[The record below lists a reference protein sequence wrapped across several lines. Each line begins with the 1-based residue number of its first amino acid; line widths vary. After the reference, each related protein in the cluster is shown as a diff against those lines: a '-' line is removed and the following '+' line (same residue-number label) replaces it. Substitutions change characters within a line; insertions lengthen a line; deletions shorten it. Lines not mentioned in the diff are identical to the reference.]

1 MKSTFLIAI
10 LSIVLTALALSGC
23 SQPAAVKNSSPANA
37 ANIAENAKAGE
48 IKRTELTENADYA
61 MDLSAAPQAFEANQ
75 EVAFNFSVKDKDGKP
90 FKNLKIV
97 HEKLVHL
104 LVVSDDLAFFDH
116 VHPEVQTD
124 GSFKLNY
131 KFPTG
136 GVYKLYAD
144 FTPENSPQ
152 IVNVFDVPVGGEK
165 RAKTPLVADKEL
177 TKTVD
182 GLTFAVKIGGDLKA
196 AKAATLN
203 FYVKDANGKTVT
215 DLQPYLGA
223 MAHFVIISE
232 DTTKFLHAHAMEGE
246 MTDTKGTGGHSD
258 HNDKHGDM
266 EMDMKPDTSN
276 GETPAVMA
284 HTEFPVGGL
293 YKIWGQF
300 QRNGKVITV
309 PFVLN
314 VAPADAPETAA
325 NGTKIPTDAYKIT
338 VSKDGFTP
346 GEIKLDRSKF
356 SKLAF
361 LRTDAENCGSEI
373 VFKDLNIKKQL
384 PVGEVVLIDLPNS
397 LKGNTLNFACG
408 MGMMQGKIIV
418 Q

>member
-10 LSIVLTALALSGC
+10 LAIILTALVFSGC
-23 SQPAAVKNSSPANA
+23 NQTTAEKPAETNA
-37 ANIAENAKAGE
+37 ANTAENTQPSE
-48 IKRTELTENADYA
+48 IKRTELTENAGYA
-61 MDLSAAPQAFEANQ
+61 MDLAIEPTAANANQ
-75 EVAFNFSVKDKDGKP
+75 DVALNFSVKDKDGKP

-104 LVVSDDLAFFDH
+104 LIVSDDLAFFDH

-124 GSFKLNY
+124 GNFKLNY

-144 FTPENSPQ
+144 FTPENAPQ

-165 RAKTPLVADKEL
+165 RAKTPLAADKEL

-182 GLTFAVKIGGDLKA
+182 GLTFTIKNADALKA
-196 AKAATLN
+196 AKGATLN
-203 FYVKDANGKTVT
+203 FYVKDTDGKTVT

-246 MTDTKGTGGHSD
+246 KTDTKGTGGHGD

-266 EMDMKPDTSN
+266 EMEMKPDVKDA
-276 GETPAVMA
+276 ETPAVMA
-284 HTEFPVGGL
+284 HTEFPTAGL
-293 YKIWGQF
+293 YKLWGQF

-314 VAPADAPETAA
+314 IAPADAPETTAKSA
-325 NGTKIPTDAYKIT
+325 EIPKDAYKIT
-338 VSKDGFTP
+338 VSKAGFTP
-346 GEIKLDRSKF
+346 GEITLDRSKF

-361 LRTDAENCGSEI
+361 LRTDSENCGTEI

-384 PVGEVVLIDLPNS
+384 PVGEVVLVDLPENF
-397 LKGNTLNFACG
+397 KGKTLSFACG
-408 MGMMQGKIIV
+408 MDMLKGKILV

>member
-10 LSIVLTALALSGC
+10 LSIILTALIFSGC
-23 SQPAAVKNSSPANA
+23 SSTTAEKTAETNTAN
-37 ANIAENAKAGE
+37 NAETAKAGE
-48 IKRTELTENADYA
+48 IRRTELTENANYA
-61 MDLSAAPQAFEANQ
+61 MDIAVEPEAVNANQ
-75 EVAFNFSVKDKDGKP
+75 EVALAFSVKDKDGKP

-97 HEKLVHL
+97 HEKPVHL

-116 VHPEVQTD
+116 VHPEEQSD
-124 GSFKLNY
+124 GTFKLNY
-131 KFPTG
+131 KFPAG

-144 FTPENSPQ
+144 FTPEDSPQ
-152 IVNVFDVPVGGEK
+152 IVNVFDVPVGGE
-165 RAKTPLVADKEL
+165 RREKTPLVADKEF

-182 GLTFAVKIGGDLKA
+182 GLTFTMKTADDLKA
-196 AKAATLN
+196 AKGLTLN
-203 FYVKDANGKTVT
+203 FFVKDADGKTVT

-246 MTDTKGTGGHSD
+246 KTDTKGTGGHGD

-266 EMDMKPDTSN
+266 EMEMKPDVKDA
-276 GETPAVMA
+276 ETPAVVA
-284 HTEFPVGGL
+284 HTEFPTAGL
-293 YKIWGQF
+293 YKLWGQF
-300 QRNGKVITV
+300 QRAGKVITV

-314 VAPADAPETAA
+314 IAPADAPETA
-325 NGTKIPTDAYKIT
+325 NKTEIPKDAYKIT
-338 VSKDGFTP
+338 VSKAGFTP
-346 GEIKLDRSKF
+346 GEITLDRSKF

-361 LRTDAENCGSEI
+361 LRTDSENCGNEI

-384 PVGEVVLIDLPNS
+384 PVGEVVLVDLPENI
-397 LKGNTLNFACG
+397 KGKTLNFACG
-408 MGMMQGKIIV
+408 MDMLKGKIIV